1 MVSVHFFITFSLLQK
16 MYLLSLYYLKLN
28 VFFKCL
34 CWYDPICTTL
44 KSWRYHSNMTA
55 NQLVD
60 RVSLT
65 WIWGL
70 FWDHA
75 RGWCL
80 VIRSAEGTKQ
90 KNYHTRAADSRWTPT
105 CSAGLMS
112 VSDHFNI
119 LSPFVPLALS
129 HSPWHLYTSLYAWVS
144 WIHVYPIFHIVCFWR
159 QSLKS
164 VFTAIIKAVNSH
176 LKSCVTFI
184 LRPKYILW
192 LHEIFHGVRNLIT
205 LTHALSNT
213 MTVGGCDEIR
223 QQQRVL

>member
-1 MVSVHFFITFSLLQK
+1 MYWHPVQKKDIMVSITFSLLQK

-60 RVSLT
+60 RASLT

-90 KNYHTRAADSRWTPT
+90 KNYHTSAADSRWTPT
-105 CSAGLMS
+105 CSTGLMS

-119 LSPFVPLALS
+119 LSPFVSLALS
-129 HSPWHLYTSLYAWVS
+129 HSPWHLSLYAWVS
-144 WIHVYPIFHIVCFWR
+144 WIHVLSYFSYV
-159 QSLKS
+159 
-164 VFTAIIKAVNSH
+164 
-176 LKSCVTFI
+176 KSCVTFI
-184 LRPKYILW
+184 LRPKYIFW
-192 LHEIFHGVRNLIT
+192 LH
-205 LTHALSNT
+205 
-213 MTVGGCDEIR
+213 
-223 QQQRVL
+223 

>member
-1 MVSVHFFITFSLLQK
+1 MFIFFIKFSLLQK

-28 VFFKCL
+28 VFLKCL

-60 RVSLT
+60 WVSLT

-105 CSAGLMS
+105 CSTGLMS
-112 VSDHFNI
+112 VSDHFI
-119 LSPFVPLALS
+119 TFCFPCTLTLTM
-129 HSPWHLYTSLYAWVS
+129 TSL
-144 WIHVYPIFHIVCFWR
+144 HI
-159 QSLKS
+159 SLRLS
-164 VFTAIIKAVNSH
+164 ILNS
-176 LKSCVTFI
+176 C
-184 LRPKYILW
+184 
-192 LHEIFHGVRNLIT
+192 
-205 LTHALSNT
+205 LSYFSYCLFLET
-213 MTVGGCDEIR
+213 KFKKRIYSYY
-223 QQQRVL
+223 

>member
-1 MVSVHFFITFSLLQK
+1 MFIFFIKFSLLQK

-90 KNYHTRAADSRWTPT
+90 EKLSHQSCWLTVDSHMFHWSHVSVWSFYHLLFPLHSHTHHDISTHLFTPEYPEFMFI
-105 CSAGLMS
+105 L
-112 VSDHFNI
+112 FFI
-119 LSPFVPLALS
+119 LS
-129 HSPWHLYTSLYAWVS
+129 
-144 WIHVYPIFHIVCFWR
+144 
-159 QSLKS
+159 
-164 VFTAIIKAVNSH
+164 VFGDKV
-176 LKSCVTFI
+176 
-184 LRPKYILW
+184 
-192 LHEIFHGVRNLIT
+192 
-205 LTHALSNT
+205 
-213 MTVGGCDEIR
+213 
-223 QQQRVL
+223 

>member
-1 MVSVHFFITFSLLQK
+1 

-90 KNYHTRAADSRWTPT
+90 KNYHTSAADSQWTPT
-105 CSAGLMS
+105 CSTGLMS
-112 VSDHFNI
+112 VSDHFI
-119 LSPFVPLALS
+119 TFCFPCTLTLTM
-129 HSPWHLYTSLYAWVS
+129 TSLHIS
-144 WIHVYPIFHIVCFWR
+144 LRLSILRIHVYPIFHIVCFWR

-164 VFTAIIKAVNSH
+164 VFTAIIKAVNLH
-176 LKSCVTFI
+176 LKSCITFI

-205 LTHALSNT
+205 LTHTLSNT

>member
-1 MVSVHFFITFSLLQK
+1 MASSSKKGYNGQCSFFYYIFFASK
-16 MYLLSLYYLKLN
+16 KYLLSLYYLKLN

-90 KNYHTRAADSRWTPT
+90 KNYHTSAADSRWTPT
-105 CSAGLMS
+105 CSIGLMS

-119 LSPFVPLALS
+119 LSPVVSLALS
-129 HSPWHLYTSLYAWVS
+129 RSPWHLYTSLYAWVS
-144 WIHVYPIFHIVCFWR
+144 WIHVLSYFSYCLFLETK
-159 QSLKS
+159 LKKRIYS
-164 VFTAIIKAVNSH
+164 
-176 LKSCVTFI
+176 
-184 LRPKYILW
+184 YY
-192 LHEIFHGVRNLIT
+192 
-205 LTHALSNT
+205 
-213 MTVGGCDEIR
+213 
-223 QQQRVL
+223 

>member
-1 MVSVHFFITFSLLQK
+1 

-90 KNYHTRAADSRWTPT
+90 KNYHTRAADS
-105 CSAGLMS
+105 
-112 VSDHFNI
+112 
-119 LSPFVPLALS
+119 PFVSLALS

-164 VFTAIIKAVNSH
+164 VFTAIIKAVNLH
-176 LKSCVTFI
+176 LKSCITFI

-205 LTHALSNT
+205 LTHTLSNT